1 MEISKEDKRVAENL
15 IRRGI
20 LHRHAQWQEELRK
33 LLDTPLDEKCN
44 EYDRSMQI
52 TDKACKFYTCK
63 FYKEA
68 MEMEDYHRPSMVLTG
83 LANLYYRKHITDE
96 DLSGLSDEVKQAI
109 TVLLSR

>member
-1 MEISKEDKRVAENL
+1 MELSKEDKRLAKDI

-33 LLDTPLDEKCN
+33 LLDKPLNEKCN

-52 TDKACKFYTCK
+52 TDKSRK

-68 MEMEDYHRPSMVLTG
+68 MEMEDYYRNSMLLIG

-96 DLSGLSDEVKQAI
+96 DLSPLSDEVKQAI
-109 TVLLSR
+109 AVLLSR

>member
-52 TDKACKFYTCK
+52 TDKACKFY
-63 FYKEA
+63 KEA